1 MRYLFFVCILTSIN
15 GEERRL
21 KNIIKKMFIYLVF
34 IVSIGIVAVSMYH
47 YSLTQKEEAILRNK
61 GMMVNIDGQSMNVY
75 REGAGEDTY
84 VFMAGS
90 GIAAPVYEL
99 KGLYSKFSQHH
110 QIAVVDRAG
119 YGFSEIAHDE
129 RAIDTILMQT
139 REALLASGLQP
150 PYILVPHSISGLEAI
165 YWAQKYPEEV
175 KGIIALDIGLPS
187 QYVKHKMSTFDRWM
201 VKGVSL
207 ATSVGLHRL
216 VPSQVYNPQV
226 LNMSFLTT
234 EEKEI
239 YQALSF
245 KQFFNEDMKNELLHV
260 YENSLQS
267 EQLPLPQETPM
278 LIVDAIS
285 KENVHSKY
293 TEQNRQDYAD
303 FAKQF
308 THAVVKEV
316 SGTHSIYLYQPDAI
330 YQLAMDFMKTN
341 ADERGR

>member
-1 MRYLFFVCILTSIN
+1 
-15 GEERRL
+15 
-21 KNIIKKMFIYLVF
+21 MFIYLVF

>member
-1 MRYLFFVCILTSIN
+1 M
-15 GEERRL
+15 

-341 ADERGR
+341 VDERGR

>member
-1 MRYLFFVCILTSIN
+1 M
-15 GEERRL
+15 

-330 YQLAMDFMKTN
+330 YQLAIDFMKTN

>member
-1 MRYLFFVCILTSIN
+1 M
-15 GEERRL
+15 

-341 ADERGR
+341 ADLSTKHRMLLHLRLQEQNP

>member
-1 MRYLFFVCILTSIN
+1 M
-15 GEERRL
+15 
-21 KNIIKKMFIYLVF
+21 
-34 IVSIGIVAVSMYH
+34 
-47 YSLTQKEEAILRNK
+47 
-61 GMMVNIDGQSMNVY
+61 
-75 REGAGEDTY
+75 
-84 VFMAGS
+84 
-90 GIAAPVYEL
+90 
-99 KGLYSKFSQHH
+99 
-110 QIAVVDRAG
+110 DRAG

>member
-1 MRYLFFVCILTSIN
+1 M
-15 GEERRL
+15 
-21 KNIIKKMFIYLVF
+21 KKIIKKMFIYLGV

-47 YSLTQKEEAILRNK
+47 NRLIQKEDAILRND
-61 GMMVNIDGQSMNVY
+61 GMIVNVNGQSMNVY

-129 RAIDTILMQT
+129 RDIDTILMQT
-139 REALLASGLQP
+139 RESLLASGLQP

-187 QYVKHKMSTFDRWM
+187 QYVKHKMGTLDRWM
-201 VKGVSL
+201 VKGMSL
-207 ATSVGLHRL
+207 ATKVGLHRL

-234 EEKEI
+234 EEKEL

-267 EQLPLPQETPM
+267 EQLPLPQDTPII
-278 LIVDAIS
+278 IVDAIA
-285 KENVHSKY
+285 KENEHSKY

-308 THAVVKEV
+308 THAEVKEV
-316 SGTHSIYLYQPDAI
+316 SGTHSIYLYQPEEI
-330 YQLAMDFMKTN
+330 YQLAIEFMKTN
-341 ADERGR
+341 AD

>member
-1 MRYLFFVCILTSIN
+1 M
-15 GEERRL
+15 

-47 YSLTQKEEAILRNK
+47 YSLTKKEEAILRNK